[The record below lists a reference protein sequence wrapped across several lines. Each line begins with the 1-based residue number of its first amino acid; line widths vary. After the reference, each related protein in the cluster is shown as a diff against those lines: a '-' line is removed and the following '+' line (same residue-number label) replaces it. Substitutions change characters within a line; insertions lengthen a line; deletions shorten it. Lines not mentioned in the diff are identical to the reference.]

1 MLNNCA
7 IKYYSLNSASIYLVN
22 GLRHNT
28 TKAKTNIQAKNCTSD
43 DEVRAISIVKYIK
56 KPTLNN
62 SQAVPKIFFTVACIV
77 VSSIKFINN
86 LFYFS
91 TYMIQKILQT
101 INTKKRVYA

>member
-1 MLNNCA
+1 MTLNNCT

-28 TKAKTNIQAKNCTSD
+28 TKKKTKMQTKNCIID
-43 DEVRAISIVKYIK
+43 DEVRAISIAKNIK

-62 SQAVPKIFFTVACIV
+62 SHKVPKIFFIV
-77 VSSIKFINN
+77 VSSIRFINN
-86 LFYFS
+86 VFYFS

-101 INTKKRVYA
+101 INTKKEIYAFR